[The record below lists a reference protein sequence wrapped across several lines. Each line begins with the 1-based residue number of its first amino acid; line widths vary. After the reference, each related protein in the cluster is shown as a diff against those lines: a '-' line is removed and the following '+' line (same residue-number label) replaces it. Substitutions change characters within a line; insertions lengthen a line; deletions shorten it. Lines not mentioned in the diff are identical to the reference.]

1 MPRDCPVQP
10 PPTFSSSITKV
21 IDGILTFQRR
31 LDCFLLWEVG
41 VLSVAPKLYRQD
53 NYKEKA
59 HFNDV
64 KKNKWKTQ

>member
-10 PPTFSSSITKV
+10 LPMFSSSITKV
-21 IDGILTFQRR
+21 IDGILAFQRR
-31 LDCFLLWEVG
+31 LEWFLLWEVG

-59 HFNDV
+59 HLNDV
-64 KKNKWKTQ
+64 KKNKWKIQ